1 MTDRWR
7 ARGLLL
13 GLAAAVTLP
22 APAWAQTP
30 PAPPAIEVPPPAA
43 APPAPGS
50 GASPPEAPPPEAP
63 PREAPPPVPPPPAVP
78 PPPVAG
84 PPQPPEGPV
93 PGNVPTTWGPT
104 EPEESVVEAAARGPI
119 ARPRLSGAV
128 GMGASFDSVGFSGG
142 REAVPTFVGVLGIG
156 DGLLGLDLGTF
167 ATSATRVQRQA
178 DSPVDRV
185 AVDLFGVV
193 RPAALHRRD
202 DRSFDMRVLHSLA
215 AELGFGL
222 ERAGRSN
229 ISGTRFLLHVGA
241 TADVP
246 LTPASEATE
255 VRLRFGLQR
264 NIGLYT
270 PKLYGN
276 TTSDVTDVVDTAVE
290 VYAALA
296 VVF

>member
-1 MTDRWR
+1 M
-7 ARGLLL
+7 
-13 GLAAAVTLP
+13 
-22 APAWAQTP
+22 
-30 PAPPAIEVPPPAA
+30 
-43 APPAPGS
+43 
-50 GASPPEAPPPEAP
+50 
-63 PREAPPPVPPPPAVP
+63 
-78 PPPVAG
+78 
-84 PPQPPEGPV
+84 

-104 EPEESVVEAAARGPI
+104 EPEESVVEAASRGPI

-128 GMGASFDSVGFSGG
+128 GMGTSFDSVGFSGG

-156 DGLLGLDLGTF
+156 DGLLGLDLGAF
-167 ATSATRVQRQA
+167 ATSATRAQRQS

-202 DRSFDMRVLHSLA
+202 DRSFEMRVLHSLA
-215 AELGFGL
+215 AELGLGL

-229 ISGTRFLLHVGA
+229 ISGTRFLIHLGA
-241 TADVP
+241 TVDVP

-255 VRLRFGLQR
+255 LRLRLGVQR

-276 TTSDVTDVVDTAVE
+276 TTSDVTEVVDTAVE